1 MPDNVFRGNPNL
13 PENLS
18 EILAPVGPRSI
29 SDNASA
35 VDYVNKRVGKAA
47 NRLGSLYG
55 VDVRDF
61 GQSHSFATLTHRQGG
76 DRVAVGH
83 VLWNKET
90 GNIDDLQIVTEHRQG
105 GSSTAKLLQEA
116 WNYAGIDRSSGP
128 IGGKVLPA
136 SAWRLQ
142 RAHNPSYPGFSESP
156 YSQERTSAGIPST
169 DITQEEYAI
178 TYRGLKDALNSTARI
193 LDRKGELIRP
203 FLDTENRQM
212 ATSNEEAFQ
221 SRQTQNKS
229 ARDYRTARA
238 SLSSLPA
245 TTTVRGTYSPSLPS
259 RNELVNSLL
268 VNPESAPNLH
278 RVEDNDTPPSVPPG
292 ACSYCGGRGHNVL
305 SAPLDQ
311 NVVSS
316 LARGA
321 SGSFIGTFNFEPDV
335 SSHPGHSVVHP
346 RAGERTNLIQDMD
359 DLRGENIKEV
369 TVYDNA
375 IVAKQTC
382 DTCGGSGRTSNA

>member
-1 MPDNVFRGNPNL
+1 M
-13 PENLS
+13 
-18 EILAPVGPRSI
+18 
-29 SDNASA
+29 
-35 VDYVNKRVGKAA
+35 
-47 NRLGSLYG
+47 
-55 VDVRDF
+55 
-61 GQSHSFATLTHRQGG
+61 ATLTHGIS

-83 VLWNKET
+83 ILWNKET
-90 GNIDDLQIVTEHRQG
+90 GNIDDFQIVSRHRQNG
-105 GSSTAKLLQEA
+105 KSAAKLLQEA

-169 DITQEEYAI
+169 EITQDEYAI
-178 TYRGLKDALNSTARI
+178 TYRGLKDALNSTPRI
-193 LDRKGELIRP
+193 LDRRGELLRP
-203 FLDTENRQM
+203 FLETENSQM

-245 TTTVRGTYSPSLPS
+245 TTTVRGNYSPNLPS

-268 VNPESAPNLH
+268 VNPENAPSA
-278 RVEDNDTPPSVPPG
+278 VDDDAPPSVPLG

-311 NVVSS
+311 DVVSS

-321 SGSFIGTFNFEPDV
+321 SGSFIGTFNFDPDV
-335 SSHPGHSVVHP
+335 SAHPGHSIVHP

-375 IVAKQTC
+375 IIAKQTC
-382 DTCGGSGRTSNA
+382 DTCGGSGRASNA

>member
-13 PENLS
+13 PENLG

-29 SDNASA
+29 SDSASA
-35 VDYVNKRVGKAA
+35 VDYVNRRVGKAA
-47 NRLGSLYG
+47 NRLDSPYG

-61 GQSHSFATLTHRQGG
+61 GQSHSLATLTHRQGG

-83 VLWNKET
+83 VLWSKET
-90 GNIDDLQIVTEHRQG
+90 GNVDDLQIVSQHRQG
-105 GSSTAKLLQEA
+105 GSSAAKLLQEA

-142 RAHNPSYPGFSESP
+142 RAHNPSYPGFSKSP

-169 DITQEEYAI
+169 DITQDEYAI
-178 TYRGLKDALNSTARI
+178 TYRNLKDALNSTPRI
-193 LDRKGELIRP
+193 LDRRGELLRP
-203 FLDTENRQM
+203 FLDTENQQM
-212 ATSNEEAFQ
+212 MTSNEEAFQ
-221 SRQTQNKS
+221 SRQTQNNS
-229 ARDYRTARA
+229 ARNYRTARA
-238 SLSSLPA
+238 SLSSLPTA
-245 TTTVRGTYSPSLPS
+245 TTVGGNYSPSLPS
-259 RNELVNSLL
+259 RNELVNSIL
-268 VNPESAPNLH
+268 VNPESAPS
-278 RVEDNDTPPSVPPG
+278 VATFDAPPSVPPG

-305 SAPLDQ
+305 SAPLDPD
-311 NVVSS
+311 VVSS

-321 SGSFIGTFNFEPDV
+321 SGSFIGTFNFAPDV
-335 SSHPGHSVVHP
+335 SAHPGHSIVHP

-375 IVAKQTC
+375 IIAKQTC
-382 DTCGGSGRTSNA
+382 DTCGGSGRASDA